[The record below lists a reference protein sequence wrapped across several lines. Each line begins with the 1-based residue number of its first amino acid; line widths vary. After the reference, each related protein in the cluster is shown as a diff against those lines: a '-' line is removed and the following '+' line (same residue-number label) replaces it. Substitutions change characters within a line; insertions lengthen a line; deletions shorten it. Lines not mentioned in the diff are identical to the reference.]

1 MQIHKLL
8 CAAHALIDAKE
19 IYFFINLYSA
29 ELTGCCSFLSL
40 YKQLILLNKNLKT
53 YLSQAI
59 AVFSDIKLCCDK
71 MFHSDGQNLCLLKTA
86 GTFNKLL
93 LQIKKRKHTWKNIRG
108 WEQSPGAQQWR
119 VDTSKLGT
127 VPATPLFN
135 DMCEANAKSVSTNA
149 TSVHIYIQ

>member
-1 MQIHKLL
+1 MQINKLL

-29 ELTGCCSFLSL
+29 ELTGCCLFLSVF
-40 YKQLILLNKNLKT
+40 KQLVLLNKNLKT

-86 GTFNKLL
+86 GTFIKLL
-93 LQIKKRKHTWKNIRG
+93 LQIKKKKAHMKKYKGLRTEPWGTTVESGHFQAGNC
-108 WEQSPGAQQWR
+108 
-119 VDTSKLGT
+119 TSNP
-127 VPATPLFN
+127 V
-135 DMCEANAKSVSTNA
+135 
-149 TSVHIYIQ
+149 I